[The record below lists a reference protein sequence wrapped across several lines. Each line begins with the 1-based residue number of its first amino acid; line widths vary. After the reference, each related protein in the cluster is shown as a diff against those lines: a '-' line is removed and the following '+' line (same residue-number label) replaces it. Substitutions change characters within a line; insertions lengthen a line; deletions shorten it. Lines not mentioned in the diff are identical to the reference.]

1 MTLNYEDLDYIDILG
16 KKRSLDILGSVKRK
30 VTKEMFPKTSLEY
43 VFSLHSKGMK
53 QETETPDNDE

>member
-1 MTLNYEDLDYIDILG
+1 MTLNYEDLDYIHILG

-30 VTKEMFPKTSLEY
+30 VTKDMFPKTSLEY

-53 QETETPDNDE
+53 